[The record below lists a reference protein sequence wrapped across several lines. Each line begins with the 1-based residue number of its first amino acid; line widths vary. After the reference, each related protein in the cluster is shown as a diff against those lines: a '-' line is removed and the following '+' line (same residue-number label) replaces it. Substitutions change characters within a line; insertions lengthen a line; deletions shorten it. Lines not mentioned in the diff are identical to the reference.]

1 MSLLGSAVH
10 AITAG
15 LVGALSPADVSCPA
29 EWIHQ
34 GGTRTSWKELGS
46 TLTKEEWAERRCVLV
61 DEERRRRA
69 PSGPPAETMA
79 ETLARLGDDN
89 DSDDENTETVTIPVQ
104 QGYEDVAIRVTH
116 EGEVDNEDVN
126 CVPAFVRGS
135 SATQYSAA
143 AVLFEEFLQTLPVD
157 VRSAYTDF
165 SYHGKY
171 ALCHESS
178 IAQMMRMSATV
189 RVFVTKEKKG
199 GGTRLVRLPGE
210 ALIGRQY
217 Y

>member
-126 CVPAFVRGS
+126 CVPAFGRAARRTGTLLGQWS
-135 SATQYSAA
+135 CESTGWGQSAA
-143 AVLFEEFLQTLPVD
+143 GRPAPWQ
-157 VRSAYTDF
+157 
-165 SYHGKY
+165 HGLGL
-171 ALCHESS
+171 LCGGSIRAQSRPSS
-178 IAQMMRMSATV
+178 R
-189 RVFVTKEKKG
+189 
-199 GGTRLVRLPGE
+199 P
-210 ALIGRQY
+210 
-217 Y
+217 